1 MWALLAASLHGR
13 WTVKSS
19 VRDSSGVLLMH
30 SGMGGQTV
38 ALARIVKSGP
48 FGDDFRL
55 VHQAQWHPLWYP
67 PGVRPRAG
75 A

>member
-38 ALARIVKSGP
+38 ALARMVKRGRC
-48 FGDDFRL
+48 GDYFRL
-55 VHQAQWHPLWYP
+55 VPPALWHRLGYP
-67 PGVRPRAG
+67 PGVRPRGG